1 MNQENS
7 IEIVSVTFGAG
18 DSRLFALTG
27 EYFEIIEA
35 PTPVDVVLSDFNG
48 SQRAR
53 MSQASASFYSKGVKF
68 GVIQI
73 TSAGAQTIRFAYG
86 SGETGT
92 RRSSGSVTISGNV
105 NIGNAIALDAAT
117 LLALEQ
123 INVRPEQS
131 TGNYKSQLAVAANTA
146 ETIFTAG
153 ANANGAI
160 ILSGGILKADS
171 ATVGDVSVFLAK
183 ATAPTSVIDGE
194 VFLSAAPYLVNTN
207 YLTNGQLPGPQYV
220 APGMGLFFLSTS
232 AVSASPYNLRHCRF
246 RLF

>member
-86 SGETGT
+86 TGETGT
-92 RRSSGSVTISGNV
+92 RRSSGSVTVSGPV
-105 NIGNAIALDAAT
+105 TIGNAIALDAAT
-117 LLALEQ
+117 LAALEQ
-123 INVRPEQS
+123 INVRPEVQNGFFNNS
-131 TGNYKSQLAVAANTA
+131 SSVVGNTPLTVFSPGDNVNGCLLLQATGQYIEAANIFGGFITKGSAPANFFDGAVVAPFKVAA
-146 ETIFTAG
+146 AG
-153 ANANGAI
+153 ANF
-160 ILSGGILKADS
+160 SGSISMD
-171 ATVGDVSVFLAK
+171 T
-183 ATAPTSVIDGE
+183 
-194 VFLSAAPYLVNTN
+194 
-207 YLTNGQLPGPQYV
+207 PQYIE
-220 APGMGLFFLSTS
+220 PGMGLYYI
-232 AVSASPYNLRHCRF
+232 ANLTTTEMQTHRACRYK
-246 RLF
+246 LF